1 MSPNTSAPFTAAVVQ
16 AGSIAFDTPATITKL
31 SDLTSDARV
40 LGAEL
45 VVFPEAFI
53 GGYPKGHD
61 FGAVV
66 GERTEEG
73 RDWYR
78 RYFDA
83 AITVPGPELDQI
95 AKASRGVHLVV
106 GVIEREHGTLYCSVV
121 FLGPDGNLLGLHRKL
136 MPTAAERL
144 IWGFGDGSTMPV
156 IETPVGRIGA
166 AICWENYMPLYR
178 AALYSKDIQMWCAPT
193 VDSRER
199 WSATM
204 RHIALEG
211 RVFVLSANQYSV
223 RGDYP
228 DDYATGYGDDPD
240 TVLIGGGSCIV
251 DPHGNFLA
259 EPNRTG
265 EAILT
270 AEVDLTEISRGT
282 FDFDPVGHYA
292 RPDVFQL
299 TVDERPKEPV
309 VSVNESPAEP
319 TG

>member
-1 MSPNTSAPFTAAVVQ
+1 MAPLRPESFSAAVVQ

-31 SDLTSDARV
+31 ADLTSDARS
-40 LGAEL
+40 LGTDL
-45 VVFPEAFI
+45 VVFPEAFV

-83 AITVPGPELDQI
+83 AITVPGPELDRI

-121 FLGPDGNLLGLHRKL
+121 FLGPQGELLGLHRKL

-178 AALYSKDIQMWCAPT
+178 ATLYSKDIQVWCAPT

-228 DDYATGYGDDPD
+228 DDFTTGYGDDPS

-251 DPHGNFLA
+251 DPHGQFLA
-259 EPNRTG
+259 EPNRSG
-265 EAILT
+265 ETILT
-270 AEVDLTEISRGT
+270 AQIDLSEIVRGT

-299 TVDERPKEPV
+299 VVDERSRNMV
-309 VSVNESPAEP
+309 VSSEDPLE
-319 TG
+319 